1 MTMNSYQLPDDDLA
15 LIETVRT
22 KLETAWRVIGARVI
36 ARVAESDIPAM
47 LIYEAFANK
56 CGKRSVTVRTW
67 ARYEKRFG
75 EALDE
80 LPEGYVSIEQL
91 RCVEA
96 QARAGGR
103 PPLEVLLARVNESDS
118 YGGVFCP
125 VDVYRLQLGG
135 HKPKE
140 ERPDLAALERASN
153 SLAKFCK
160 ANAKLRRRGEMVMAE
175 IETLKRMARKQ

>member
-1 MTMNSYQLPDDDLA
+1 MQTYQLPDDDLA
-15 LIETVRT
+15 LIETVRA

-56 CGKRSVTVRTW
+56 CGKRSVTVRCW
-67 ARYEKRFG
+67 ARYERRFG

-80 LPEGYVSIEQL
+80 LPDGYVSIEQL

-103 PPLEVLLARVNESDS
+103 QPLEVLLERVNESDG
-118 YGGVFCP
+118 YGGQFIP
-125 VDVYRLQLGG
+125 PDVYRLQLGG
-135 HKPKE
+135 QKPAE
-140 ERPDLAALERASN
+140 DRPDIKALARAMN
-153 SLAKFCK
+153 SMVKFCHHNARQRK
-160 ANAKLRRRGEMVMAE
+160 AGERVLSEME
-175 IETLKRMARKQ
+175 KLKRLV